1 MPRKLDP
8 TPFLPPSAESRLRL
22 WGRLIRE
29 QRVATRVTAK
39 DFCTR
44 VSVSPNTLRRM
55 ESGDPAVSAGSYLI
69 ALFSLGI
76 LDQAMP
82 QPEER
87 FVRSVLRGN
96 LRGRVRQSHQAAQGE
111 AQDDYF

>member
-8 TPFLPPSAESRLRL
+8 TPFLSPAAESRLSL

-55 ESGDPAVSAGSYLI
+55 ESGDPTVSAGSYLI

-82 QPEER
+82 QPEEG

-96 LRGRVRQSHQAAQGE
+96 MRGRVRRALRDTERE
-111 AQDDYF
+111 ADDDF